1 MAARHGRV
9 LRQDPR
15 PPAPALRPAA
25 DRENRVNRHD
35 IRLSG
40 TWRAPLAPDTVY
52 AKLADVG
59 NYPAWWP
66 AFRSV
71 RRTGERECEVV
82 IRSALPY
89 ALRATLTAV
98 AEDPVAHVLEAALD
112 GDISGSVRWV
122 VAPDGHHGCV
132 ATLTQYVTVRKAA
145 LRRWMPLAR
154 PVFRVNHALA
164 VRGGQRALTAL
175 ARRSR

>member
-1 MAARHGRV
+1 M
-9 LRQDPR
+9 
-15 PPAPALRPAA
+15 
-25 DRENRVNRHD
+25 NRHD

-40 TWRAPLAPDTVY
+40 TWRTPLAPDTVY
-52 AKLADVG
+52 ALLADVAS
-59 NYPAWWP
+59 YPTWWP

-98 AEDPVAHVLEAALD
+98 AEDPAARVLEAALD
-112 GDISGSVRWV
+112 GDISGSVHWT
-122 VAPDGHHGCV
+122 VAPDGPHGCV
-132 ATLTQYVTVRKAA
+132 ATLTQHVTVRKAA
-145 LRRWMPLAR
+145 LRRWMPMAR

-164 VRGGQRALTAL
+164 LRGGRRGLTAR
-175 ARRSR
+175 ARRGR